1 MIAAWRSYVIN
12 KLMRLLIYALLLLLP
27 AAVFAQKKGL
37 NPATEKKIDQLLAGM
52 TVQEKVGQMTQ
63 IAVESLLKTKAGSL
77 IEPNELDLEKLAR
90 CIKTYKVGSIL
101 NIGDK
106 AQSME
111 TWHQR
116 IATIQQMALQE
127 RLKIPVLYGIDAIHG
142 NNYTLGSVMFPQQI
156 AQAATF
162 NRDLVKAGAG
172 ISAYETRASFI
183 PWTFSPVL
191 DLGRRPQWPRIYET
205 FGEDPYLVSELGK
218 AMINGYQGNTTKTDK
233 YHVAA
238 CLKHY
243 MGYSMPLS
251 GHDRTPA
258 WIPERE
264 LREYFLPSFAAAI
277 KAGAKTVMVNSAEI
291 NGIPVHVNKH
301 ILTDILKTELRF
313 KGFAISDWQDIQF
326 LYQRHHVAKDD
337 KEAITMAINAGIDM
351 SMVPVDYTFCDDL
364 VALVKERK
372 VPMSRIDDAVRRILR
387 VKFELG
393 LFENSIGNTND
404 YPDFNSAA
412 HNKANVEITAECITL
427 LKNQNSLLPL
437 SARKRILVTGPGANS
452 MRALNGGWSRKWQ
465 GDNSDETEQDK
476 NTIYKAVQN
485 VFGAGNVA
493 YAEGAKFAGQADL
506 NEAVTKAAKADV
518 IVLCL
523 GENSYAETPGNIN
536 DLTLPAAQIELAT
549 ALKATGKPIVLIL
562 TEGRPRIVSAI
573 EPFCAAV
580 IQAYL
585 PGNEG
590 GNVLA
595 DVLLGKVNPSGKL
608 PYTYPRYPNSL
619 HNYYRKYTEELNIDI
634 NAGYNPQWEFGYGLS
649 YTTFKYSNLKLSST
663 KLTANNTIKVTVDVT
678 NAGNRTGKE
687 SVLLYVNDLVA
698 SITPEVK
705 RLRGFEKISLESG
718 KTQSVTF
725 LITAGKLSFINNDLK
740 RVTEPGDFTLSVGGL
755 KAAFTY
761 TPDKI

>member
-1 MIAAWRSYVIN
+1 MAFACAIN
-12 KLMRLLIYALLLLLP
+12 KFMRLLSNILLLLLP
-27 AAVFAQKKGL
+27 VAVFAQNGKP
-37 NPATEKKIDQLLAGM
+37 NPVTEKKIDKLLAGM
-52 TVQEKVGQMTQ
+52 TIQEKVGQMTQ
-63 IAVESLLKTKAGSL
+63 IAVESLLKTNSGHL
-77 IEPNELDLEKLAR
+77 VEPNELDLEKLAR
-90 CIKTYKVGSIL
+90 CIKVYKVGSIL

-106 AQSME
+106 AQTIE
-111 TWHQR
+111 NWRQR
-116 IATIQQMALQE
+116 ITTIQQMARQQ

-142 NNYTLGSVMFPQQI
+142 NNYTLGTVMFPQQI

-162 NRDLVKAGAG
+162 NRELVKDGAR
-172 ISAYETRASFI
+172 ITAYETRASFI

-218 AMINGYQGNTTKTDK
+218 AMINGYQGSAATIDK

-264 LREYFLPSFAAAI
+264 LREYFLPSFAAAV

-291 NGIPVHVNKH
+291 NGVPVHVNKH
-301 ILTDILKTELRF
+301 ILTDILKNELKF
-313 KGFAISDWQDIQF
+313 KGFALSDWQDIQF

-337 KEAITMAINAGIDM
+337 KEAVMMAINAGIDM

-364 VALVKERK
+364 VALVKEHK

-393 LFENSIGNTND
+393 LFENPIGNTAD
-404 YPDFNSAA
+404 YTEFGSAA
-412 HNKANVEITAECITL
+412 HNKANDEITAECITL

-437 SARKRILVTGPGANS
+437 TVGKKILVTGPGANS

-465 GDNSDETEQDK
+465 GDNSNETEQDK
-476 NTIYKAVQN
+476 NTIYKAIQN
-485 VFGAGNVA
+485 VFGAANVD
-493 YAEGAKFAGQADL
+493 YAEGSKFTEQADL
-506 NEAVTKAAKADV
+506 SAAVTKAKDADI

-536 DLTLPAAQIELAT
+536 DLTLPAPQIELAI

-573 EPFCAAV
+573 EPYCTAV

-585 PGNEG
+585 PGNAG
-590 GNVLA
+590 ANSLARVLA
-595 DVLLGKVNPSGKL
+595 GSINPSGRL

-619 HNYYRKYTEELNIDI
+619 HNYYRKYTEELNIDV

-649 YTTFKYSNLKLSST
+649 YTSFKYSNLKLSTT
-663 KLTANNTIKVTVDVT
+663 KLTENTPIKVTVDVT
-678 NAGNRTGKE
+678 NAGSYAGKE
-687 SVLLYVNDLVA
+687 PVLLFVSDLVA

-705 RLRGFEKISLESG
+705 RLRGFEKINLEPG
-718 KTQSVTF
+718 KTKTVTF
-725 LITAGKLSFINNDLK
+725 TITAGQLSFINDNLK
-740 RVTEPGDFTLSVGGL
+740 RVTEPGDFKLSVGGL
-755 KAAFTY
+755 NANFSY
-761 TPDKI
+761 IPNKI

>member
-1 MIAAWRSYVIN
+1 MKVLIN
-12 KLMRLLIYALLLLLP
+12 ILLLLLP
-27 AAVFAQKKGL
+27 AAIFAQGGKL
-37 NPATEKKIDQLLAGM
+37 NTVTEKKIDKLLASM
-52 TVQEKVGQMTQ
+52 TIQEKVGQMTQ
-63 IAVESLLKTKAGSL
+63 IAVESLLKTTSGHL

-101 NIGDK
+101 NIGDR
-106 AQSME
+106 AQTIE
-111 TWHQR
+111 NWRQR
-116 IATIQQMALQE
+116 IATIQQMALSE

-142 NNYTLGSVMFPQQI
+142 NNYTLNAVMFPQQI

-162 NRDLVKAGAG
+162 NRELVKKGAA
-172 ISAYETRASFI
+172 ITAYETRASFI

-218 AMINGYQGNTTKTDK
+218 AMVTGYQGNDAAIDK
-233 YHVAA
+233 YHIAA

-264 LREYFLPSFAAAI
+264 LREYFLPSFATAV

-291 NGIPVHVNKH
+291 NGVPVHINKH
-301 ILTDILKTELRF
+301 ILTDILKNELQF
-313 KGFAISDWQDIQF
+313 KGFALSDWQDIQF

-337 KEAITMAINAGIDM
+337 KEAVMMAINAGIDM

-364 VALVKERK
+364 VALVKEHK
-372 VPMSRIDDAVRRILR
+372 VTMARIDDAVRRILR
-387 VKFELG
+387 VKMELG
-393 LFENSIGNTND
+393 LFEDPIVSANN
-404 YPDFNSAA
+404 YPEFGSVV
-412 HNKANVEITAECITL
+412 HQKANDEITAECITL
-427 LKNQNSLLPL
+427 LKNQNNLLPL
-437 SARKRILVTGPGANS
+437 TTGKKILVTGPAANS

-465 GDNSDETEQDK
+465 GDNSNETEQDK
-476 NTIYKAVQN
+476 NTIYKAIQN
-485 VFGAGNVA
+485 VFGTANVD
-493 YAEGAKFAGQADL
+493 YAEGSRFTEQTDLGTTISKAK
-506 NEAVTKAAKADV
+506 NADV
-518 IVLCL
+518 IILCL

-536 DLTLPAAQIELAT
+536 DLTLPTAQIELAT

-573 EPFCAAV
+573 EPYCEAV

-585 PGNEG
+585 PGNSG

-595 DVLLGKVNPSGKL
+595 GVLAGKINPSGKL

-619 HNYYRKYTEELNIDI
+619 HNYYRKYTEELSIDV

-649 YTTFKYSNLKLSST
+649 YTSFKYSNLKLSSN
-663 KLTANNTIKVTVDVT
+663 KLTGDKPINITVDIT
-678 NAGNRTGKE
+678 NTGNYTGKE
-687 SVLLYVNDLVA
+687 AVLLFVSDLVA

-705 RLRGFEKISLESG
+705 RLRGFEKISLGQGET
-718 KTQSVTF
+718 KTVTF
-725 LITAGKLSFINNDLK
+725 IIAASQLSFINDNLK
-740 RVTEPGDFTLSVGGL
+740 RVTEPGDFMLSVGGL
-755 KAAFTY
+755 KTGFTY
-761 TPDKI
+761 LPINKN

>member
-1 MIAAWRSYVIN
+1 MKVLIN
-12 KLMRLLIYALLLLLP
+12 ILLLLLP
-27 AAVFAQKKGL
+27 VAVFGQNSKLTA
-37 NPATEKKIDQLLAGM
+37 ATEKKIDKLLAGM
-52 TVQEKVGQMTQ
+52 TIQEKVGQMTQ
-63 IAVESLLKTKAGSL
+63 IAVESLLKTSAGHL
-77 IEPNELDLEKLAR
+77 VEPNELDLEKLAR
-90 CIKTYKVGSIL
+90 CIKVYKVGSIL

-106 AQSME
+106 AQTLE
-111 TWHQR
+111 NWRQR
-116 IATIQQMALQE
+116 ITTIQQMAMHE

-142 NNYTLGSVMFPQQI
+142 NNYTLGTVMFPQQI

-162 NRDLVKAGAG
+162 NRELVKKGAT
-172 ISAYETRASFI
+172 ITAYETRASFI

-218 AMINGYQGNTTKTDK
+218 AMINGYQGNAAAIDK

-291 NGIPVHVNKH
+291 NGVPVHVNKH
-301 ILTDILKTELRF
+301 ILTDILKNELKF
-313 KGFAISDWQDIQF
+313 KGFALSDWQDIQF
-326 LYQRHHVAKDD
+326 LYQRHHVAKND
-337 KEAITMAINAGIDM
+337 KEAVMMAINAGIDM

-364 VALVKERK
+364 IALVKEHK

-393 LFENSIGNTND
+393 LFENPIGNAAD
-404 YPDFNSAA
+404 YNEFGSAA
-412 HNKANVEITAECITL
+412 HNKANDEITAECITL

-437 SARKRILVTGPGANS
+437 TGGKKILVIGPAANS

-465 GDNSDETEQDK
+465 GDNSNETEQDK
-476 NTIYKAVQN
+476 NTIYKAIQN
-485 VFGAGNVA
+485 VFGASNVD
-493 YAEGAKFAGQADL
+493 YAEGSKFTEQADL
-506 NEAVTKAAKADV
+506 GTAVTKAKNADV

-536 DLTLPAAQIELAT
+536 DLTLPAPQIELAT
-549 ALKATGKPIVLIL
+549 VLKAIGKPIVLIL

-573 EPFCAAV
+573 EPYCTAV

-585 PGNEG
+585 PGNVG
-590 GNVLA
+590 GNALA
-595 DVLLGKVNPSGKL
+595 GILAGHINPSGRL

-619 HNYYRKYTEELNIDI
+619 HNYYRKYTEELSIDI
-634 NAGYNPQWEFGYGLS
+634 IAGYNPQWEFGYGLS
-649 YTTFKYSNLKLSST
+649 YTSFKYSNLKLSTT
-663 KLTANNTIKVTVDVT
+663 KLTDNTPIKITVDVT
-678 NAGNRTGKE
+678 NAGSYAGKE
-687 SVLLYVNDLVA
+687 SVLLFVSDLVA

-705 RLRGFEKISLESG
+705 RLRGFEKISLNPGET
-718 KTQSVTF
+718 KTVTF
-725 LITAGKLSFINNDLK
+725 TITAAQLSFINDNLK
-740 RVTEPGDFTLSVGGL
+740 RVTESGDFKLSIGGL
-755 KAAFTY
+755 KADFSY
-761 TPDKI
+761 MPN